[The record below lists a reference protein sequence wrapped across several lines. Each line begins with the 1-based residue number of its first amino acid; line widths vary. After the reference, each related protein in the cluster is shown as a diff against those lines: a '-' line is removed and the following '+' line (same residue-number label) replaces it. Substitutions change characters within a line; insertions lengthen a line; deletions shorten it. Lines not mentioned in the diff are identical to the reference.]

1 MTYSE
6 HLRIME
12 MEYAEAD
19 NSMIDIDFMLESA
32 EASHRLDVAD
42 LDFKF
47 ESCDDYDQDA
57 KVQMYMTEAKTFG
70 DKVKAAWNK
79 FVEWLRGIVAKIF
92 KLKPDDAK
100 AKKAE
105 KDHPKG
111 IKLPFNIGEAEKN
124 MDKMNG
130 FLNSGSIKRLTAD
143 VDKLA
148 KDGIKVSVDI
158 KHSGKLTTYQGAP
171 VLNQFLSAAS
181 GIVKAVAMPAG
192 AVVGVGV
199 LMKFMNKSLNFT
211 QNIQNWAKDVAD
223 KADGKLNFIISPL
236 QQVVSTVSGAANSA
250 SRVVFG
256 KSKVENPNDHK
267 VEVTDEKVNAMT
279 SAKFSEVLKKLRD
292 ALDAGTSPK
301 VIKRGN
307 ASDAID
313 LAHIDYK
320 EALSAAFKKSPEFKA
335 KYDQKVIADAANACI
350 DYSHKAPVYKVANK
364 GEGEKAILALDKAIN
379 SQKSAISLIDAKPT
393 TAQESVNDGTVFS
406 TFFEST
412 DMLGNAPDTTSAF
425 LSTPDQNM
433 NEIMSLLDRF

>member
-100 AKKAE
+100 AKKVAAA
-105 KDHPKG
+105 HPKG
-111 IKLPFNIGEAEKN
+111 IKVPFNIGETEKH
-124 MDKMNG
+124 MDKLSG
-130 FLNSGSIKRLTAD
+130 FFSSASIAKLTKD
-143 VDKLA
+143 IDQLT
-148 KDGIKVSVDI
+148 KDGIKVNVNI
-158 KHSGKLTTYQGAP
+158 KSGKLQTYQKTTA
-171 VLNQFLSAAS
+171 LNAFLDAAS
-181 GIVKAVAMPAG
+181 GIVKAAVAPAG

-199 LMKFMNKSLNFT
+199 LLKFMNKSFNFAKKL
-211 QNIQNWAKDVAD
+211 QEWAQDLAN
-223 KADGKLNFIISPL
+223 KADGKLNFIIVPL
-236 QQVVSTVSGAANSA
+236 QQIASTVTGINSSLA
-250 SRVVFG
+250 HVMGTS
-256 KSKVENPNDHK
+256 SVEDPTTRK
-267 VEVTDEKVNAMT
+267 LVITDEKVNSMSAAKFNGVLANLKKALQDGT
-279 SAKFSEVLKKLRD
+279 SANM
-292 ALDAGTSPK
+292 
-301 VIKRGN
+301 IKRGEH
-307 ASDAID
+307 ADAID
-313 LAHIDYK
+313 EAHAAYR
-320 EALSAAFKKSPEFKA
+320 EAIITANRKSAEFKE
-335 KYDQKVIADAANACI
+335 KYNQKVIADAANECI
-350 DYSHKAPVYKVANK
+350 KYAYQAPAYKLGHK
-364 GEGEKAILALDKAIN
+364 GEGEKALLAFDKAVN
-379 SQKSAISLIDAKPT
+379 SQKSTIALLDAKPAET
-393 TAQESVNDGTVFS
+393 KEESVNNDGTVFS
-406 TFFEST
+406 SFFEST
-412 DMLGNAPDTTSAF
+412 DMLSSAPDTTSAF